1 MAWNVRHTRPVV
13 SGRATPEK
21 LPEGLQRYLANARAS
36 LAEPFKGI
44 TTGGTPLRGL
54 FPMAPT
60 GVSTQGIK
68 DAAEAFVASLHAD
81 EKRQAIFPLDNEV
94 WRQWSNIH
102 PRLMRHGVMLD
113 ALTPAQR
120 ERGLALLS
128 ACLSE
133 RGFTTVRDVMRL
145 NHFIGEVTGRWEE
158 YGEWLYWLSVM
169 GTPAFEPGGPT
180 TEDPPTP
187 SSEPWGW
194 QIDGHHLII
203 NCVVLGDQLVM
214 TPMFLGSEP
223 VTADRGP
230 HAGIRVFGAEE
241 GQGLALMQAL
251 NTDQRAKA
259 TIGHELPVEL
269 FTAGFRDNFEMKY
282 EGIRHD
288 ELSRGQQDGLLDLLD
303 VYVGR
308 IRPGHAAI
316 RMDEVRRHLRETWF
330 AWMGGGDATSV
341 FYYRIHSPVIL
352 VEFDHQRGIALDND
366 QPSRDHIHTVV
377 RTPNGND
384 YGKDLLRQHYE
395 RFDHSRGAH
404 DARR

>member
-13 SGRATPEK
+13 SARATPEK
-21 LPEGLQRYLANARAS
+21 LPETMQRYLANAQAS

-44 TTGGTPLRGL
+44 SADGRPVRGL
-54 FPMAPT
+54 FPIAPT
-60 GVSTQGIK
+60 GVPTQPIT
-68 DAAEAFVASLHAD
+68 DAGGAFLESLGGEQKA
-81 EKRQAIFPLDNEV
+81 RARFALDDDS
-94 WRQWSNIH
+94 WRRWSNIH
-102 PRLMRHGVMLD
+102 PHLMRYGVPLD
-113 ALTPAQR
+113 QLTPAQR

-133 RGFTTVRDVMRL
+133 RGFTTVRDVMKL

-169 GTPAFEPGGPT
+169 GTPSE
-180 TEDPPTP
+180 
-187 SSEPWGW
+187 SEPWGW

-203 NCVVLGDQLVM
+203 NCLVLGDQLVM
-214 TPMFLGSEP
+214 TPTFLGSEP
-223 VTADRGP
+223 VTADSGQ
-230 HAGIRVFGAEE
+230 HAGVRVFGAEE
-241 GQGLALMQAL
+241 GQGLALMQGLSAE
-251 NTDQRAKA
+251 QRAKA
-259 TIGHELPVEL
+259 TLSHDLPIEL
-269 FTAGFRDNFEMKY
+269 FTAAFRDNFEMTY

-288 ELSRGQQDGLLDLLD
+288 ELSRAQQDGLLDLID

-316 RMDEVRRHLRETWF
+316 RMDEVRRHLRDTWF
-330 AWMGGGDATSV
+330 AWMGGADATSV

-404 DARR
+404 DAPA

>member
-1 MAWNVRHTRPVV
+1 MAWSVRHTRPVV
-13 SGRATPEK
+13 SARVTPEK
-21 LPEGLQRYLANARAS
+21 LPETLQRYLGNAQAA

-44 TTGGTPLRGL
+44 TADGQPIRGL
-54 FPMAPT
+54 FPIAPT
-60 GVSTQGIK
+60 GVSTQP
-68 DAAEAFVASLHAD
+68 FVASLGA
-81 EKRQAIFPLDNEV
+81 EQKGQAAFSLDGDA

-113 ALTPAQR
+113 HLTAAHR
-120 ERGLALLS
+120 ERGVALMR
-128 ACLSE
+128 ACLSDS
-133 RGFTTVRDVMRL
+133 GFTTARDVMKL
-145 NHFIGEVTGRWEE
+145 NHFIGEVTGRWAE

-169 GTPAFEPGGPT
+169 GTAFERGGPT
-180 TEDPPTP
+180 TQDPHTP
-187 SSEPWGW
+187 SGKDPWGW

-214 TPMFLGSEP
+214 TPMFMGSEP
-223 VTADRGP
+223 VAADRGQ

-241 GQGLALMQAL
+241 SQGLALMRALSTEQQA
-251 NTDQRAKA
+251 RA
-259 TIGHELPVEL
+259 TLGRDLPIEL
-269 FTAGFRDNFEMKY
+269 FTAAFRDNFEMKY
-282 EGIRHD
+282 EGLRYD
-288 ELSRGQQDGLLDLLD
+288 DLSRPQQERLLDLLN

-316 RMDEVRRHLRETWF
+316 RLDEVKRHLDQTWF
-330 AWMGGGDATSV
+330 AWMGGTDEASV

-384 YGKDLLRQHYE
+384 YGRDLLRQHYE
-395 RFDHSRGAH
+395 RFDHARGAH
-404 DARR
+404 DARG

>member
-1 MAWNVRHTRPVV
+1 MPWSVRHTRPVV
-13 SGRATPEK
+13 SARTTPEK
-21 LPEGLQRYLANARAS
+21 LPETLQRYLANARAA
-36 LAEPFKGI
+36 LAEPFTGI
-44 TTGGTPLRGL
+44 TAAGAPVRDL
-54 FPMAPT
+54 FPIAPT
-60 GVSTQGIK
+60 GVSTQAIT
-68 DAAEAFVASLHAD
+68 DAAKTFVASLGAD
-81 EKRQAIFPLDNEV
+81 HEGQAVFPLDHEA

-102 PRLMRHGVMLD
+102 PHLMRHGVLLD

-120 ERGLALLS
+120 ERGLALLA
-128 ACLSE
+128 ACLSA
-133 RGFTTVRDVMRL
+133 RGYATVRDVMKL

-169 GTPAFEPGGPT
+169 GTPSPT
-180 TEDPPTP
+180 
-187 SSEPWGW
+187 EPWGW

-203 NCVVLGDQLVM
+203 NCLVLGDQLVM
-214 TPMFLGSEP
+214 TPTFLGSEP
-223 VTADRGP
+223 VTADSGQ

-241 GQGLALMQAL
+241 GHGLALMQAL
-251 NTDQRAKA
+251 DAEQRAKA

-269 FTAGFRDNFEMKY
+269 FTAAFRDNVGMTY
-282 EGIRHD
+282 EGIRHGD
-288 ELSRGQQDGLLDLLD
+288 LTRPQQEGLLDLLS

-308 IRPGHAAI
+308 MRPGHATI
-316 RMDEVRRHLRETWF
+316 RMDEVRRHLNDTWF
-330 AWMGGGDATSV
+330 AWMGGADATSV

-404 DARR
+404 DAGR

>member
-1 MAWNVRHTRPVV
+1 MPWNVRHTRPVV
-13 SGRATPEK
+13 SARATPEK
-21 LPEGLQRYLANARAS
+21 LPETLQRYLANAQAS

-44 TTGGTPLRGL
+44 SADGRPVRGL
-54 FPMAPT
+54 FPIAPT
-60 GVSTQGIK
+60 GVSTQPIT
-68 DAAEAFVASLHAD
+68 DAAAAFLASLDGEQKVRASF
-81 EKRQAIFPLDNEV
+81 ALDDDS
-94 WRQWSNIH
+94 WRRWSNIH
-102 PRLMRHGVMLD
+102 PHLMRHGVPLD
-113 ALTPAQR
+113 QLTPAQR

-133 RGFTTVRDVMRL
+133 RGFTTVRDVMKL

-169 GTPAFEPGGPT
+169 GTPSGS
-180 TEDPPTP
+180 D
-187 SSEPWGW
+187 PWGW

-203 NCVVLGDQLVM
+203 NCLVLGDQLVM

-223 VTADRGP
+223 VTADSGV

-241 GQGLALMQAL
+241 GRGLALMHAL
-251 NTDQRAKA
+251 SADQRAKA
-259 TIGHELPVEL
+259 TLGHELPIEL
-269 FTAGFRDNFEMKY
+269 FTAAFRDNFEMTY
-282 EGIRHD
+282 EGIRYD
-288 ELSRGQQDGLLDLLD
+288 ELSRAQQDGLLDLID

-316 RMDEVRRHLRETWF
+316 RMDEVRRHLRDTWF
-330 AWMGGGDATSV
+330 AWMGGADATSV
-341 FYYRIHSPVIL
+341 FYYRIHSPIIL

-384 YGKDLLRQHYE
+384 YGKDLLRQHHE

-404 DARR
+404 DAP

>member
-1 MAWNVRHTRPVV
+1 MPWNVRHTRPVV
-13 SGRATPEK
+13 SARTTPEK
-21 LPEGLQRYLANARAS
+21 LPETLQRYLANAHAS

-44 TTGGTPLRGL
+44 SADGRPVRGL
-54 FPMAPT
+54 FPIAPT
-60 GVSTQGIK
+60 GVPTQPIT
-68 DAAEAFVASLHAD
+68 DAAAAFLASLGSEQKA
-81 EKRQAIFPLDNEV
+81 RASFVLDDDS
-94 WRQWSNIH
+94 WRRWSNIH
-102 PRLMRHGVMLD
+102 PHLMRHGVPLD
-113 ALTPAQR
+113 QLTPAQR

-133 RGFTTVRDVMRL
+133 RGFTTVRDVMKL

-169 GTPAFEPGGPT
+169 GTPSE
-180 TEDPPTP
+180 
-187 SSEPWGW
+187 SSPWGW

-203 NCVVLGDQLVM
+203 NCLVLGDQLVM

-223 VTADRGP
+223 VTADRGQ
-230 HAGIRVFGAEE
+230 HSGIRVFGAEE
-241 GQGLALMQAL
+241 GKGLALMHGLSAE
-251 NTDQRAKA
+251 QRAKA
-259 TIGHELPVEL
+259 TLGHELPVEL
-269 FTAGFRDNFEMKY
+269 FTAAFRDNFEMKY
-282 EGIRHD
+282 EGIRYD
-288 ELSRGQQDGLLDLLD
+288 ELAHAQQDGLLDLLD

-308 IRPGHAAI
+308 IRPGHAAV
-316 RMDEVRRHLRETWF
+316 RMDEVRRHLRDTWF
-330 AWMGGGDATSV
+330 AWMGGADATSV

-404 DARR
+404 DAPA